1 MRLIL
6 VRHGES
12 LGNVTQVLQGRE
24 DPLTDRGRS
33 QARAI
38 ASHLAGRGDVRTIY
52 ASPLAR
58 ALETSQIIGA
68 AAGVEP
74 QPIENLA
81 ELNVG
86 HAAGMRFTDWM
97 SAHPEEAAR
106 FHADGAGYT
115 FPGGESGRQLGARVA
130 AAMDRIVAAH
140 HDDPHPVVVVSHG
153 GALAWILAH
162 LLRETD
168 DNWPSYEFHNC
179 SFTEVIVEGD
189 QATLIC
195 RNEIGHLSV
204 VAEEEV
210 ATGRV

>member
-12 LGNVTQVLQGRE
+12 LGNVTQVLQGRD

-38 ASHLAGRGDVRTIY
+38 AAHLAGRGDVRTIY

-58 ALETSQIIGA
+58 ALETSRIIGA

-74 QPIENLA
+74 QLVENLA
-81 ELNVG
+81 EIDVG
-86 HAAGMRFTDWM
+86 HAAGMSFKDWA
-97 SAHPEEAAR
+97 SSYPEEAAR
-106 FHADGAGYT
+106 LQAEGAGYA

-130 AAMDRIVAAH
+130 AEMNHIVAAH
-140 HDDPHPVVVVSHG
+140 HDDPHTVVVVSHG

-179 SFTEVIVEGD
+179 SVTEVVVEGD